1 MKYLNHLNL
10 ILKIKYK
17 INWGNSFIN
26 EKFDILFNEVK
37 NLKKEII
44 ILKEENNE

>member
-1 MKYLNHLNL
+1 MIFEIPIK
-10 ILKIKYK
+10 LK
-17 INWGNSFIN
+17 NDN